1 MAVGVKPAE
10 DALGEG
16 RPAGWPDD
24 GVEADDVVGAGAG
37 RELAPPDR
45 LGELGAD
52 VDHLALG
59 RREDPGGGL
68 EPGHRAPVQQLGQR
82 RVLHRSGD
90 DGRGAGPDRR
100 HAARDAVDRP
110 PDRRL
115 LVGQPAGESAS

>member
-59 RREDPGGGL
+59 RRKDLGEGWNPGTA
-68 EPGHRAPVQQLGQR
+68 APVQELGER
-82 RVLHRSGD
+82 RVLHSPGD
-90 DGRGAGPDRR
+90 DGRGAGAEGR